1 MGAERMERSGRKGL
15 VVACLAVLGACG
27 DATGVV
33 SAPIELERARGLWD
47 ARGVQDYRMTVRL
60 TGAWIGGAA
69 EIQVRGG
76 VPVSVRPVGLPEGIP
91 AEAFRDYDTVE
102 ELFAILQ
109 HAVDNDAE
117 RIAAEYH
124 PRLGVPVE
132 VSIDHRLT
140 TADDEH
146 GFIVEAFDVQ

>member
-1 MGAERMERSGRKGL
+1 MKRSRL
-15 VVACLAVLGACG
+15 VVACLAMLAACG
-27 DATGVV
+27 DATGVE
-33 SAPIELERARGLWD
+33 SAPMELERARGLWD
-47 ARGVQDYRMTVRL
+47 ARGVEDYRMTVRL

-76 VPVSVRPVGLPEGIP
+76 VPVSVRAVGMPEGIP
-91 AEAFRDYDTVE
+91 AEAFRHYDTVE

-109 HAVDNDAE
+109 HAVDDDAE

-132 VSIDHRLT
+132 VYIDHRLNSV
-140 TADDEH
+140 DDEH